1 MELIFCIVLGGL
13 LLFGLGSAVRF
24 PTRTVGTDVLRAS
37 GFPIGVIVIALV
49 ILFILVGKYILQSR
63 KEGKPLFR
71 DLRVPPKVVAVAGAI
86 VAYMGLM
93 SIIGFILSTLT
104 FVFVNPVIMGYRKY
118 RILVIFSVIVTA
130 VLVVLFGKLLFV
142 PLPRGFGILREIS
155 YYLY

>member
-1 MELIFCIVLGGL
+1 VELIFCIVLGGL
-13 LLFGLGSAVRF
+13 LLFGLGSALRF

-37 GFPIGVIVIALV
+37 GFPVGVIVLALV
-49 ILFILVGKYILQSR
+49 ILLILIAKYIMQSR
-63 KEGKPLFR
+63 KEGKPIFR
-71 DLRVPPKVVAVAGAI
+71 DLGVPPKLVVIAGAI

-93 SIIGFILSTLT
+93 SVIGFILSTLT

-118 RILVIFSVIVTA
+118 RVLVFFSVIVTT

-142 PLPRGFGILREIS
+142 PLPRGFGLLREIS